1 MYDTRKSPLKIDL
14 NIELLM
20 AIFFN
25 NSKISRQKTLAV
37 MKLSKNLGVL
47 LRARDVFRISLNI

>member
-1 MYDTRKSPLKIDL
+1 MYDTRKSPIDL

-25 NSKISRQKTLAV
+25 NSKILRQKTLAV

-47 LRARDVFRISLNI
+47 LRARGGFRISLNI

>member
-14 NIELLM
+14 NNELSM

-25 NSKISRQKTLAV
+25 NSKILHQKTLAV

-47 LRARDVFRISLNI
+47 LRARGVFRISLNI

>member
-14 NIELLM
+14 NIELLI

-25 NSKISRQKTLAV
+25 NSKILRQKTLAV

-47 LRARDVFRISLNI
+47 LRARGVFRISLNI

>member
-25 NSKISRQKTLAV
+25 NSKILRQKTLAV

-47 LRARDVFRISLNI
+47 LRARGVFRISLNI

>member
-25 NSKISRQKTLAV
+25 NSKILRQKTLAV

-47 LRARDVFRISLNI
+47 LRARGGFRISLNI